1 MSCNRFDIDTT
12 VKDLLSTAVL
22 YRILDGA
29 DILALGINQ
38 GESDDWEDYENLV
51 QFVCDA
57 AFAARHMDGG
67 KEAHAAVIKKAEQ
80 YWQEQH
86 EAKADAACEY
96 TGPEL

>member
-1 MSCNRFDIDTT
+1 MRCNRFDIDTT
-12 VKDLLSTAVL
+12 IKDLICTAVF
-22 YRILDGA
+22 YKVLDAA

-38 GESDDWEDYENLV
+38 GESEDWEDYENLV

-57 AFAARHMDGG
+57 AFAARHGEGG
-67 KEAHAAVIKKAEQ
+67 AQAHAAVVKKAEV

-86 EAKADAACEY
+86 EAKADSACEY